1 MSTFNLHNIRFY
13 DYHPEAIQCIA
24 YSNELKMIALS
35 RADGSIEL
43 WNCSFKPFKQY
54 TIIGSKDSSVESL
67 LWCGR
72 KLFCAGF
79 DGFILEYDITTYLVN
94 SKTAV
99 TGGPVWCLSLSPNR
113 ELLAAGTEGGYVCI
127 YTIYEEGLMHKKILK
142 KQNNRILSLGWGA
155 DNEHIVTGSINFIHL
170 ISVETEKTL
179 QLPVVNTSTGNTKKE
194 TLVWCVSLLPD
205 KTIVS
210 GDSKGKTCFWDGTF
224 GTLISSLQT
233 HQADVHCMQVTEDSQ
248 RIYVAGVDPVIVEVC
263 LVDSGGKRGKR
274 KLWIKS
280 RHRRIHT
287 HDVRSLA
294 LTKEGKLFSGG
305 VDTYLALSYY
315 PPKTAIRYPATPPN
329 GYISVARDVPNII
342 LGYKNK
348 VELWELGAGTHDN
361 SDCRFLRID
370 KDIVKL
376 VEIELKAKDRLQSCA
391 VSPKGQWIALVCDGK
406 IRIYKFTLP
415 KAKNENRKLE
425 KLKFINNEIEQSS
438 GIIWINEEKLASS
451 TYSDIVQILQIFR
464 NEVTIANTLSIP
476 SNCIARQMSLSPEGR
491 FLTILDS
498 SNQVTVFSLS
508 DNKSYFV
515 MPKSKVPVTAF
526 ALNENQQIVIAYSN
540 MTMTEYNI
548 ENSLCTPFGKEL
560 LNNPFSEIGKSNN
573 VVLNLSLNGSRI
585 FLHSISSFHSINKNV
600 AYKSPSRP
608 NKTIKYDPSM
618 TDTDS
623 NDSSSLVRLS
633 SNQKLSTV
641 SRSNHI
647 LHFSFIKDNQVV
659 SLEVNP
665 MALLDQLPPTLK
677 VKKFGAS

>member
-1 MSTFNLHNIRFY
+1 
-13 DYHPEAIQCIA
+13 
-24 YSNELKMIALS
+24 
-35 RADGSIEL
+35 
-43 WNCSFKPFKQY
+43 
-54 TIIGSKDSSVESL
+54 
-67 LWCGR
+67 
-72 KLFCAGF
+72 
-79 DGFILEYDITTYLVN
+79 
-94 SKTAV
+94 
-99 TGGPVWCLSLSPNR
+99 
-113 ELLAAGTEGGYVCI
+113 
-127 YTIYEEGLMHKKILK
+127 
-142 KQNNRILSLGWGA
+142 
-155 DNEHIVTGSINFIHL
+155 
-170 ISVETEKTL
+170 
-179 QLPVVNTSTGNTKKE
+179 
-194 TLVWCVSLLPD
+194 
-205 KTIVS
+205 
-210 GDSKGKTCFWDGTF
+210 
-224 GTLISSLQT
+224 
-233 HQADVHCMQVTEDSQ
+233 
-248 RIYVAGVDPVIVEVC
+248 
-263 LVDSGGKRGKR
+263 
-274 KLWIKS
+274 
-280 RHRRIHT
+280 
-287 HDVRSLA
+287 
-294 LTKEGKLFSGG
+294 
-305 VDTYLALSYY
+305 
-315 PPKTAIRYPATPPN
+315 
-329 GYISVARDVPNII
+329 
-342 LGYKNK
+342 
-348 VELWELGAGTHDN
+348 
-361 SDCRFLRID
+361 
-370 KDIVKL
+370 
-376 VEIELKAKDRLQSCA
+376 
-391 VSPKGQWIALVCDGK
+391 
-406 IRIYKFTLP
+406 
-415 KAKNENRKLE
+415 
-425 KLKFINNEIEQSS
+425 
-438 GIIWINEEKLASS
+438 
-451 TYSDIVQILQIFR
+451 
-464 NEVTIANTLSIP
+464 
-476 SNCIARQMSLSPEGR
+476 MSLSPEGR